1 MITTRLNAMNEVEKA
16 VKAGLADYLVNR
28 TIDETERD
36 NGKSEQDITRSF
48 ASVTNKISDN
58 NDDLPNSIIE
68 QMIDAAAKVHS
79 SNLQSLAPSTFNLDD
94 AAAKEKI
101 KQEFYNMESPKW
113 GLFSGGRRTL
123 RRKMVRRKTRRIIRS
138 Y

>member
-1 MITTRLNAMNEVEKA
+1 M
-16 VKAGLADYLVNR
+16 
-28 TIDETERD
+28 
-36 NGKSEQDITRSF
+36 
-48 ASVTNKISDN
+48 ISDK

-68 QMIDAAAKVHS
+68 RMIDAAAKVHS
-79 SNLQSLAPSTFNLDD
+79 SKLQSLAPSTFNLDD

-113 GLFSGGRRTL
+113 EKWGLSGGRRT
-123 RRKMVRRKTRRIIRS
+123 RRQKMVRRKTRRIIRS